1 LSVAG
6 VQDPQT
12 EGSLASH
19 IAIVDDD
26 PLLRARLADYL
37 GQEGFRVSPAE
48 NARAMR
54 ELLAREP
61 VDLALIDLAMPG
73 EDGLSL
79 TRFLRERSDMGVIIL
94 TGRGEPAERVV
105 GLEMGADDYIAKP
118 FHLRELL
125 ARVKS
130 VLRRRQAC
138 DEERGERSV
147 SPAGRGFA
155 GWRLDLASRELFS
168 PAGERVHLTTAEFQL
183 LASFVANAGR
193 VLGRDRLLELV
204 AERGWSPYD
213 RSIDQHISR
222 LRRKLEPDP
231 RQPSLIKTIR
241 GKGYVFTAPVEG
253 RVGPPEPSS
262 SRRTARASSS
272 IE

>member
-1 LSVAG
+1 
-6 VQDPQT
+6 
-12 EGSLASH
+12 LASH

-26 PLLRARLADYL
+26 PLLRVRLADYL
-37 GQEGFRVSPAE
+37 GRERFHVNAVE

-61 VDLALIDLAMPG
+61 VDLAIIDLAMPG

-79 TRFLRERSDMGVIIL
+79 TRFLREHFDMGVIIL
-94 TGRGEPAERVV
+94 TGRGAPAERVI

-130 VLRRRQAC
+130 VLRRRQARN
-138 DEERGERSV
+138 EERAEPSTSTSGLR
-147 SPAGRGFA
+147 FA
-155 GWRLDLASRELFS
+155 GWRFDLARRELFS
-168 PAGERVHLTTAEFQL
+168 PSGGRVHLTTAEFQL
-183 LASFVANAGR
+183 LAVLAANAGR
-193 VLGRDRLLELV
+193 VHGRDRLLELV
-204 AERGWSPYD
+204 AERGWTPYD
-213 RSIDQHISR
+213 RSVDQHISR
-222 LRRKLEPDP
+222 LRRKLEPNP

-253 RVGPPEPSS
+253 TVEPSNA
-262 SRRTARASSS
+262 RRTARVSSS

>member
-1 LSVAG
+1 
-6 VQDPQT
+6 
-12 EGSLASH
+12 LADH
-19 IAIVDDD
+19 IAVVDDD
-26 PLLRARLADYL
+26 ALLRERLAEYL
-37 GQEGFRVSPAE
+37 SQEGFRVTTAE
-48 NARAMR
+48 SARAMR
-54 ELLAREP
+54 DLVAHEP
-61 VDLALIDLAMPG
+61 VDLAIVDLAMPG

-79 TRFLRERSDMGVIIL
+79 TRFLREHSDMGVIIL
-94 TGRGEPAERVV
+94 TGRGEAAERVI

-130 VLRRRQAC
+130 VLRRRQAR
-138 DEERGERSV
+138 DEERAARST
-147 SPAGRGFA
+147 SHSGIRFA
-155 GWRLDLASRELFS
+155 NWRLDLARRELFS

-183 LASFVANAGR
+183 LATFVANGSR

-241 GKGYVFTAPVEG
+241 GKGYLFTAPVEG
-253 RVGPPEPSS
+253 GVGPPEPSS

>member
-1 LSVAG
+1 
-6 VQDPQT
+6 
-12 EGSLASH
+12 LAAH

-26 PLLRARLADYL
+26 PLLRGRLADYL
-37 GQEGFRVSPAE
+37 GQEGFRVSAAG

-54 ELLAREP
+54 ELLVREP
-61 VDLALIDLAMPG
+61 VDLAIVDLAMPG

-79 TRFLRERSDMGVIIL
+79 TRFLREHSDMGVIIL
-94 TGRGEPAERVV
+94 TGRGEPAERVI

-118 FHLRELL
+118 FYLRELL

-130 VLRRRQAC
+130 VLRRRQAR
-138 DEERGERSV
+138 DEERAARST
-147 SPAGRGFA
+147 SPSGIRFA
-155 GWRLDLASRELFS
+155 DWRLNLASRELFS
-168 PAGERVHLTTAEFQL
+168 PDGERVHLTTAEFQL
-183 LASFVANAGR
+183 LATFVANGSR

-241 GKGYVFTAPVEG
+241 GKG
-253 RVGPPEPSS
+253 
-262 SRRTARASSS
+262 
-272 IE
+272 